1 MRKLLAELRDNLE
14 PSDYRTPELSPSIA
28 RFKPR
33 FDFQEAPVKVD
44 KSEWMI
50 HQDPERLVRHYEFD
64 NGRKLRTFL
73 LDVMDYEA
81 EVKHSPEYLI
91 SGPSVTI
98 SLWTHDLERVTEI
111 DLEFAKVI
119 DEMFDDI
126 EYKFLVRR

>member
-50 HQDPERLVRHYEFD
+50 HQEPERLVRRYEFD
-64 NGRKLRTFL
+64 NNRKLRTFL

-126 EYKFLVRR
+126 EFKFLVRR

>member
-14 PSDYRTPELSPSIA
+14 PSDYRTTELSPSIA

-33 FDFQEAPVKVD
+33 FDFQEPPVKVD

-50 HQDPERLVRHYEFD
+50 HQDPERLVRRYEFD

-91 SGPSVTI
+91 SGLSVTI

>member
-91 SGPSVTI
+91 SGLSVTI

>member
-50 HQDPERLVRHYEFD
+50 HQDPERLVRRYEFD
-64 NGRKLRTFL
+64 NSRKLRTFL

>member
-33 FDFQEAPVKVD
+33 FDFQEPPVKVD

-91 SGPSVTI
+91 SGLSVTI

>member
-1 MRKLLAELRDNLE
+1 MRRLLAELRDNLD
-14 PSDYRTPELSPSIA
+14 PSDHRTTDVSPAIA
-28 RFKPR
+28 RLKPR
-33 FDFQEAPVKVD
+33 FDFQEPPVKVD

-50 HQDPERLVRHYEFD
+50 HQEPERLVRRYEFD
-64 NGRKLRTFL
+64 NNRKLRTFL

-119 DEMFDDI
+119 DEIYDDL
-126 EYKFLVRR
+126 EFKFLVAR

>member
-50 HQDPERLVRHYEFD
+50 HQEPERLVRRYEFD

-91 SGPSVTI
+91 SGLSVTI

>member
-50 HQDPERLVRHYEFD
+50 HQEPERLVRRYEFD

>member
-50 HQDPERLVRHYEFD
+50 HQDPERLVRRYEFD